1 MRRKASAK
9 RMFTGIIEETGTV
22 ALKEN
27 RPEAWRIRIRCSAAL
42 TDAALGDSI
51 AVNGVC
57 LTIVEFGEGWVD
69 FDVLDQTLRVTNLV
83 DLEPEH
89 PVNLERALRMEAKL
103 GGHMVSGHVDQTARI
118 LALHPEGKNV
128 RLDIAI
134 PEGCAHRLIDKG
146 SITID
151 GISLTVAELSDTQ
164 FTCWLIPKTLE
175 MTNLSHRAAS
185 QSVNLEFD
193 LVGKYIER
201 MVRLDPELTRQY
213 QG

>member
-1 MRRKASAK
+1 
-9 RMFTGIIEETGTV
+9 MFTGIIEEMGTV

-27 RPEAWRIRIRCSAAL
+27 RPEAWRIRISCSAAL
-42 TDAALGDSI
+42 YEAALGDSI

-57 LTIVEFGEGWVD
+57 LTIVDFGDDWVD
-69 FDVLDQTLRVTNLV
+69 FDVLDQTLRITNLV
-83 DLEPEH
+83 DLEAGDL
-89 PVNLERALRMEAKL
+89 VNLERALRMEAKL
-103 GGHMVSGHVDQTARI
+103 GGHMVSGHVDQTAKV

-134 PEGCAHRLIDKG
+134 PEACAHRLIDKG

-151 GISLTVAELSDTQ
+151 GISLTVAELTDTQ

-175 MTNLSHRAAS
+175 MTNLSNREAG

-201 MVRLDPELTRQY
+201 MVRLDPELTKQY
-213 QG
+213 QA